1 MGGVKA
7 TIGAVMSRLRDEGPA
22 LAVLGLILVAGLV
35 LRVLHNDHG
44 LPYVY
49 YVDEGSHFTKRAV
62 EVFRDPNPG
71 YFQNPSA
78 YTYLLHLVYRVI
90 SIPKGGGEAVIDGYL
105 GNATW
110 VFEVSRALAAVLCL
124 VGVGA
129 VYFVGR
135 QLWDRRTGL
144 VAAAVLCF
152 AFLPVA
158 FSRLAVTDVGTLAPV
173 ALVLLFSVRIAE
185 RGGRRWCVAAGAAA
199 GLAIGFKYTA
209 GLVLLVPALALA
221 LPLLADFGR
230 QRLRTAALGALAV
243 AGGAF
248 ATFLVTNPFFFLDL
262 DSSLHQ
268 LRGQAQLAG
277 EQDKFGQESDFGPLY
292 YLDSLL
298 WGLGYV
304 AAACAAAGAVLLANR
319 THASPSAA
327 RSTSDRARLALLLIF
342 PVALF
347 LYLSVQSR
355 FFGRWLLPVYPMLA
369 LLAGYAFVRGL
380 DALRARRPALQ
391 WPAVAVG
398 AAVLLWQPLAADARS
413 MAVLGNA
420 DTRAIARQWLA
431 QHYPRE
437 LRIVIEPAVPERYYW
452 PVRDGRPE
460 KLKRAQFVNEVIRD
474 IREDHVEYGRTLR
487 PGVLDRYRRQGYCM
501 VMTFDLIRGRAVAAG
516 DRSALAYYDRL
527 ARESDLVYA
536 ISPYRADEDPPEFS
550 FDLSYSY
557 YSPAYERP
565 GPDVRVYR
573 LHDCTQRYGPRE
585 PRA

>member
-1 MGGVKA
+1 M
-7 TIGAVMSRLRDEGPA
+7 
-22 LAVLGLILVAGLV
+22 LA
-35 LRVLHNDHG
+35 
-44 LPYVY
+44 P
-49 YVDEGSHFTKRAV
+49 
-62 EVFRDPNPG
+62 
-71 YFQNPSA
+71 
-78 YTYLLHLVYRVI
+78 LL
-90 SIPKGGGEAVIDGYL
+90 A
-105 GNATW
+105 
-110 VFEVSRALAAVLCL
+110 
-124 VGVGA
+124 
-129 VYFVGR
+129 
-135 QLWDRRTGL
+135 
-144 VAAAVLCF
+144 
-152 AFLPVA
+152 
-158 FSRLAVTDVGTLAPV
+158 TLA
-173 ALVLLFSVRIAE
+173 LVWISGDRLVVRTSTL
-185 RGGRRWCVAAGAAA
+185 GDDVVLAGAAV

-209 GLVLLVPALALA
+209 GLVLLVPALALV
-221 LPLLADFGR
+221 LPLLADR
-230 QRLRTAALGALAV
+230 RRERLRTAALGALAV
-243 AGGAF
+243 AGGTF
-248 ATFLVTNPFFFLDL
+248 ATFFVTNPFFFLDL
-262 DSSLHQ
+262 DSALHQ

-277 EQDKFGQESDFGPLY
+277 EQDKFGQESDTGPLY

-304 AAACAAAGAVLLANR
+304 AAACAAGGAVLLARNHR
-319 THASPSAA
+319 V
-327 RSTSDRARLALLLIF
+327 RLALLLVF

-460 KLKRAQFVNEVIRD
+460 KLERAQFVNDVIRD

-487 PGVLDRYRRQGYCM
+487 AGVLDSYRRDGYCM

-516 DRSALAYYDRL
+516 DRRALAYYDRL
-527 ARESDLVYA
+527 ERESDLVYA
-536 ISPYRADEDPPEFS
+536 ISPYRSDEDPPEFS

>member
-22 LAVLGLILVAGLV
+22 LAVLGLMLVAGLV

-78 YTYLLHLVYRVI
+78 YTYLLHLVYRVV

-221 LPLLADFGR
+221 LPLLADR
-230 QRLRTAALGALAV
+230 DPTRLRTAALGALAV
-243 AGGAF
+243 AGGTF
-248 ATFLVTNPFFFLDL
+248 ATFFITNPFFFLDL
-262 DSSLHQ
+262 DSALHQ

-277 EQDKFGQESDFGPLY
+277 EQDKFGQESDTGPLY

-304 AAACAAAGAVLLANR
+304 AAACAAAGAVLLAR
-319 THASPSAA
+319 
-327 RSTSDRARLALLLIF
+327 RDRARLALLLIF

-420 DTRAIARQWLA
+420 DTRAVARQWLA

-460 KLKRAQFVNEVIRD
+460 KLERAQFVNDVIRD

-527 ARESDLVYA
+527 ERESDLVYA